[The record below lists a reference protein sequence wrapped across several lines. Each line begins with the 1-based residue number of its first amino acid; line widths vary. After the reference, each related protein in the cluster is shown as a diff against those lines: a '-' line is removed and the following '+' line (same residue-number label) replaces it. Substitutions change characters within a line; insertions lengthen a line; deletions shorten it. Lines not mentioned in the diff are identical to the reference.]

1 MSVGFDLVCILLVK
15 AYYLLTLNSEI
26 VSCCLHTIP
35 KMSRYTQENRFYHEQ
50 HLYENRYSQ
59 LKTKI

>member
-15 AYYLLTLNSEI
+15 AYYLLTFNSEI
-26 VSCCLHTIP
+26 VSYCLRTIP